1 MSRSRDSSS
10 PCWYVITLLPVKSL
24 LFPTSSYRPRT
35 RTPQAERRSAD
46 SAAAGARCC
55 GARTFCTWGSA
66 YLSTC
71 SSQWSTLSK
80 DLPAE
85 CPSAAPPPLPN
96 KEPRGHAP
104 GVCHVV
110 HDHDALAPA
119 VVAARDRPEAL
130 LPGSVP
136 LQRAAGGSRERA
148 DASGP
153 ALAAARAVV
162 VRARGGAGAWRARA
176 PAGT

>member
-46 SAAAGARCC
+46 SAAGARCC

-66 YLSTC
+66 YFSTC
-71 SSQWSTLSK
+71 SSQCSTLSK
-80 DLPAE
+80 DLPAGR
-85 CPSAAPPPLPN
+85 PLSGGTPLLPN

-136 LQRAAGGSRERA
+136 LQHAAAGGSRERA

-162 VRARGGAGAWRARA
+162 VRARA